1 MAKSE
6 RRGRFQV
13 ALLIAIASCWQT
25 SICPSSFDL
34 YRRMREKNESI
45 PIASITGSEIVED
58 EFSKM
63 MPSAKVKDFTKNP
76 IRIPSLP

>member
-1 MAKSE
+1 
-6 RRGRFQV
+6 
-13 ALLIAIASCWQT
+13 
-25 SICPSSFDL
+25 
-34 YRRMREKNESI
+34 MREKNESI